1 MADEVEI
8 SNVGGENG
16 VASEATLASL
26 LRAMERMSGAA
37 GSNSSDA
44 ARAARRLRDAQRDA
58 AGSTEDNTDAR
69 DENTEAIES
78 ASEATGRLARA
89 IVEVTG
95 NLIGV
100 LASSVVDLG
109 SVLLSSKTQL
119 SDFAEKLPFIG
130 GILGS
135 LVGILDDSIA
145 TFRQLSSVGAA
156 FGNSIEDMR
165 LSATQ
170 LELGLDEMASF
181 VSSNSEALRLL
192 SGTVTDGVNRFK
204 AINKTIKDTG
214 DFAALKN
221 LGFTVEEINEG
232 MADYTALQARLGRLQ
247 RMDSRQIANG
257 SARYLEQ
264 LDRLAKVTGQSRK
277 ELAASMLQQSQDA
290 AFRALQNNLSGD
302 AAENFRSSM
311 ALIDTLPESVA
322 NGLKDLADG
331 IPQTAEGIAL
341 LTTIGPEIQSAM
353 KSVAKGADPQVLIE
367 AIGAAGHDI
376 EKFVGGSAD
385 QQAAIIA
392 QFRQTQPEIAAV
404 LDAATKMKNFG
415 TKEMS
420 AARAEQAKRAETT
433 ATLTEFD
440 DTLRTFRAT
449 IAKAFIKSG
458 IFEKMAGGVASV
470 ADLLEK
476 TLASDEFAA
485 SLKNISSKIKEFLTD
500 IQDVGIKEA
509 FKNLFKEDGPFAGL
523 GTMISDVIKSA
534 LKETLPMIGVGLV
547 ALFGGVYL
555 AKKISSAFTGLLG
568 GLLGGGGGG
577 DDDGP
582 DRGGRRGRRGGAGR
596 GLGGFLGN
604 LGGGIMKGAAAGLKA
619 FANPKVVLG
628 AVNLGLVIAAIG
640 AGIAG
645 AAWITSKAMPSFA
658 AGMKSFEDLDGGA
671 LKEAGKGMLLV
682 SAGMASFG
690 AASVIS
696 GVGSLV
702 GSIFEGLNGFFDGDS
717 PLEKLKKFAVPGI
730 NLKTIEN
737 NASAL
742 IVFGNALRSF
752 DGGSGSVAWADMF
765 DFGDT
770 PLEKLEQFSGGKVEP
785 MNVVR
790 NAQALKVLGNALQS
804 FDGSASSTSWTDMF
818 DFGDSPLEKL
828 EQFSGGKVDAE
839 KVNAN
844 AKALTALAS
853 GLMSMSSSTSSN
865 LEISDDL
872 IDSLEELGDLSS
884 SDLENTARG
893 MQAIANVSG
902 LKANLDVL
910 NSGLDSKSLKTYTD
924 TMEDLVAALK
934 EMNSELSKDNKV
946 GFGKGT
952 NAGDVLSKASGST
965 STSTDGMEKLN
976 NLMQNMLM
984 VLTKIQED
992 TTKTEKN
999 TKSLG
1004 GGDIANGY
1012 VSKIR

>member
-44 ARAARRLRDAQRDA
+44 ARAARRLREALRDA
-58 AGSTEDNTDAR
+58 AGSTEDNTDAL
-69 DENTEAIES
+69 DENTESIES
-78 ASEATGRLARA
+78 AGEATGRFTRA
-89 IVEVTG
+89 IVNVTG

-100 LASSVVDLG
+100 LSSSIVGLG
-109 SVLLSSKTQL
+109 GVLLSSTTQL
-119 SDFAEKLPFIG
+119 SDFAEQIPFIG

-277 ELAASMLQQSQDA
+277 ELAASMLQQSEDA
-290 AFRALQNNLSGD
+290 AFRALQNNLSGE
-302 AAENFRSSM
+302 ALINFRSSM

-322 NGLKDLADG
+322 AGLRDLADG

-353 KSVAKGADPQVLIE
+353 TEIAKGADPQVLIE

-376 EKFVGGSAD
+376 ENFIGGSAKE
-385 QQAAIIA
+385 QAAIIS
-392 QFRQTQPEIAAV
+392 QLRQTQPEIAAV

-485 SLKNISSKIKEFLTD
+485 SLKNISSKIKEFLAD
-500 IQDVGIKEA
+500 IQGAGIKEA

-523 GTMISDVIKSA
+523 GSMISDVIKSA

-555 AKKISSAFTGLLG
+555 AKKIGGAFTGLLG
-568 GLLGGGGGG
+568 NLFGGGGGG
-577 DDDGP
+577 DDDDGP
-582 DRGGRRGRRGGAGR
+582 DRGDRRGGRRGGGVGR
-596 GLGGFLGN
+596 GLASAGVGAGKGLAGIGKGIGKG
-604 LGGGIMKGAAAGLKA
+604 LGGILKGLATGIAA
-619 FANPKVVLG
+619 FANPAVAAG
-628 AVNLGLVIAAIG
+628 AVVISGVIVAIG
-640 AGIAG
+640 AAIAG
-645 AAWITSKAMPSFA
+645 AAWLTGKALPTFA
-658 AGMKSFEDLDGGA
+658 EGMKSFE
-671 LKEAGKGMLLV
+671 EV
-682 SAGMASFG
+682 
-690 AASVIS
+690 
-696 GVGSLV
+696 
-702 GSIFEGLNGFFDGDS
+702 NG
-717 PLEKLKKFAVPGI
+717 EKLKTAGAGMLSVAGGLAAFGGASIVAGVGNI
-730 NLKTIEN
+730 AGFVGELFGG
-737 NASAL
+737 SAL
-742 IVFGNALRSF
+742 EN
-752 DGGSGSVAWADMF
+752 MKE
-765 DFGDT
+765 T
-770 PLEKLEQFSGGKVEP
+770 
-785 MNVVR
+785 
-790 NAQALKVLGNALQS
+790 
-804 FDGSASSTSWTDMF
+804 
-818 DFGDSPLEKL
+818 
-828 EQFSGGKVDAE
+828 
-839 KVNAN
+839 
-844 AKALTALAS
+844 AK
-853 GLMSMSSSTSSN
+853 
-865 LEISDDL
+865 
-872 IDSLEELGDLSS
+872 
-884 SDLENTARG
+884 G
-893 MQAIANVSG
+893 MQAIADVKG
-902 LKANLDVL
+902 LKSNLEVL
-910 NSGLDSKSLKTYTD
+910 NRGLDTD
-924 TMEDLVAALK
+924 SIKNYADAMERLVEALS
-934 EMNSELSKDNKV
+934 EMNEELSKDNKI

-952 NAGDVLSKASGST
+952 NAGDVLNKANTATSGST
-965 STSTDGMEKLN
+965 EGIKELN
-976 NLMQNMLM
+976 NLMQQVLM
-984 VLTKIQED
+984 TLQRMQVD
-992 TTKTEKN
+992 TNKTERN
-999 TKSLG
+999 TKNLG
-1004 GGDIANGY
+1004 GGNIANGY
-1012 VSKIR
+1012 VSSIR

>member
-1 MADEVEI
+1 VADEVEI

-78 ASEATGRLARA
+78 ASEATGRFARA

-109 SVLLSSKTQL
+109 GVLLSSKTQL

-135 LVGILDDSIA
+135 LVGILDDSVA

-165 LSATQ
+165 LSAAQ

-353 KSVAKGADPQVLIE
+353 KSVAKGADPQVIID

-376 EKFVGGSAD
+376 EKFVGGSAEE
-385 QQAAIIA
+385 QAAIIA
-392 QFRQTQPEIAAV
+392 QLRQTQPEIAAV

-420 AARAEQAKRAETT
+420 EARAEQAKRAETT

-458 IFEKMAGGVASV
+458 LFEKMAGGVASV

-523 GTMISDVIKSA
+523 GSMISDVIKSA
-534 LKETLPMIGVGLV
+534 LKETLPMIGIGLA

-555 AKKISSAFTGLLG
+555 AKKIGSAFTGLLG
-568 GLLGGGGGG
+568 NLFGGGGGD

-582 DRGGRRGRRGGAGR
+582 DRGGRRGGRRGGGAGR
-596 GLGGFLGN
+596 GLASAGVGAGKGLAGI
-604 LGGGIMKGAAAGLKA
+604 GKGIGKGIGGILKGLATGIAA
-619 FANPKVVLG
+619 FANPAVAAG
-628 AVNLGLVIAAIG
+628 AVVISGVIVAIG
-640 AGIAG
+640 AAIAG
-645 AAWITSKAMPSFA
+645 AAWLTGKALPTFA
-658 AGMKSFEDLDGGA
+658 EGMKSFEEVNGKKLETAGAGMLSVAGGLAAFGGA
-671 LKEAGKGMLLV
+671 SIVA
-682 SAGMASFG
+682 
-690 AASVIS
+690 
-696 GVGSLV
+696 GVGNIAGFV
-702 GSIFEGLNGFFDGDS
+702 GELFGG
-717 PLEKLKKFAVPGI
+717 
-730 NLKTIEN
+730 
-737 NASAL
+737 SAL
-742 IVFGNALRSF
+742 EN
-752 DGGSGSVAWADMF
+752 MKE
-765 DFGDT
+765 T
-770 PLEKLEQFSGGKVEP
+770 
-785 MNVVR
+785 
-790 NAQALKVLGNALQS
+790 
-804 FDGSASSTSWTDMF
+804 
-818 DFGDSPLEKL
+818 
-828 EQFSGGKVDAE
+828 
-839 KVNAN
+839 
-844 AKALTALAS
+844 AK
-853 GLMSMSSSTSSN
+853 
-865 LEISDDL
+865 
-872 IDSLEELGDLSS
+872 
-884 SDLENTARG
+884 G
-893 MQAIANVSG
+893 MQAIADVKG
-902 LKANLDVL
+902 LKSNLEVL
-910 NSGLDSKSLKTYTD
+910 DRGLDTD
-924 TMEDLVAALK
+924 SIKNYADAMERLVEALSD
-934 EMNSELSKDNKV
+934 MNDELSKDNKI

-952 NAGDVLSKASGST
+952 NAGDVLKNVNT
-965 STSTDGMEKLN
+965 STSGGTEGIKELN
-976 NLMQNMLM
+976 NLMQQVLM
-984 VLTKIQED
+984 TLQRMQVD
-992 TTKTEKN
+992 TNKTEKN
-999 TKSLG
+999 TKNLG
-1004 GGDIANGY
+1004 GGNIANGY
-1012 VSKIR
+1012 ISSIR